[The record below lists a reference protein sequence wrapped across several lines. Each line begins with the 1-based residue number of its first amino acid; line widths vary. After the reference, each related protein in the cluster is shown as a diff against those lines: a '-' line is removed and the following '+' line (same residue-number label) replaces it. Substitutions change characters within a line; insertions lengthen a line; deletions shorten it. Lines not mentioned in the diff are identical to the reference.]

1 MPDWNTAGKGGVNK
15 PLHQKA
21 GAPTRKP
28 PPVAS
33 HGPNLPTHQ
42 RVKDGTPNKPLH
54 QRVGSPTRSKPPLSG
69 KGKTF

>member
-1 MPDWNTAGKGGVNK
+1 MPDWNTRGNGGENK
-15 PLHQKA
+15 PLHQKV
-21 GAPTRKP
+21 GKPTHAS

-42 RVKDGTPNKPLH
+42 RVKDSTPNKPLH
-54 QRVGSPTRSKPPLSG
+54 QRMGSPTRSRPPSGG